1 MGMGRWD
8 RIGSVKKNNNNNE
21 KKKNTSSSFQ
31 QMVFFKSPRVFKIT
45 LKLIFKMIKLKNAPY
60 PGIVRL

>member
-1 MGMGRWD
+1 ML
-8 RIGSVKKNNNNNE
+8 KKIIIIMKK